1 MTIRILSFLGF
12 LSSTNALTPFLF
24 RPFYSILNR
33 RILKGA
39 DATLILMLVV
49 KALGNE
55 ETVGYN

>member
-1 MTIRILSFLGF
+1 MTIIILSPLGF
-12 LSSTNALTPFLF
+12 LYSNALTPFLF
-24 RPFYSILNR
+24 QAFCSIRNR

-39 DATLILMLVV
+39 DAALILMLVV